1 MNVIVK
7 KNIWKVVAK
16 LPLHVQ
22 IMSVEELD
30 KLAAANNL
38 SELDNVRHLE
48 GTDEPYYRLKFNDY
62 RFIFYY
68 DEKTKT
74 AKVKR
79 LKHRKDAYK
88 KHNLP
93 WR

>member
-7 KNIWKVVAK
+7 KNIWKEVTK
-16 LPLHVQ
+16 LPQYIQ
-22 IMSVEELD
+22 IMSVEQLD
-30 KLAAANNL
+30 KLEAADSL
-38 SELDNVRHLE
+38 SKLDNVRHLE

-68 DEKTKT
+68 DEETKT
-74 AKVKR
+74 ANVIR
-79 LKHRKDAYK
+79 LKHRKDSYK

>member
-1 MNVIVK
+1 MKVIVK
-7 KNIWKVVAK
+7 KNIWKEVAK
-16 LPLHVQ
+16 LPQYIQ
-22 IMSVEELD
+22 IMSVEQLD
-30 KLAAANNL
+30 KLEAVGSL

-48 GTDEPYYRLKFNDY
+48 GTEEPYYRLKFNDY

-68 DEKTKT
+68 DEETKT
-74 AKVKR
+74 ANVIR
-79 LKHRKDAYK
+79 LKHRKDSYK

>member
-16 LPLHVQ
+16 LPQQIQ
-22 IMSVEELD
+22 IMSVEQLE
-30 KLAAANNL
+30 KLEAANNL
-38 SELDNVRHLE
+38 NELDNVRHLK
-48 GTDEPYYRLKFNDY
+48 GTDEPYYRLTFNDY
-62 RFIFYY
+62 RFIFHYNE
-68 DEKTKT
+68 DAKT
-74 AKVKR
+74 ANVIR

-93 WR
+93 WK